1 MDTAVYAAILAAG
14 SSSRMGRDKLSV
26 RFGSR
31 NPIEL
36 SIRAFCACSYSI
48 DAFIIAASQSSFE
61 AVRAMV
67 SELPSSLNVSVITGG
82 GSRGESAHK
91 AVKEAKRLA
100 ASSGQ
105 AKAVIAIHDAARCLV
120 DAATIDAAIQSAIYQ
135 GSGIASIPVRDTLR
149 RENGDTVPREGLFA
163 MQTPQCFELDRILS
177 AYEKSALTGYGETDD
192 CAVYARAGFVPHFT
206 DGCITNQK
214 LTYESDIPLFA
225 AMEGRDMHIGFGED
239 THRLV
244 EGRPLIIGG
253 VAVAFEKGLD
263 GHSDADVLTHAVMDA
278 LLGAAALGDIGRH
291 FPDTDARYKGI
302 CSIELLRTVHSLI
315 EDAGFT
321 PNNIDATIIAQRPKL
336 MPYIDAMRAVIAK
349 ALDMPLESVSIK
361 ATTTEGMN
369 AEGRGEC
376 ISARAVCTLKLI

>member
-14 SSSRMGRDKLSV
+14 SSSRMGRDKLNV

-67 SELPSSLNVSVITGG
+67 SELPLSLNVSVITGG

-149 RENGDTVPREGLFA
+149 RENGDTVHCG
-163 MQTPQCFELDRILS
+163 
-177 AYEKSALTGYGETDD
+177 
-192 CAVYARAGFVPHFT
+192 
-206 DGCITNQK
+206 
-214 LTYESDIPLFA
+214 
-225 AMEGRDMHIGFGED
+225 
-239 THRLV
+239 
-244 EGRPLIIGG
+244 
-253 VAVAFEKGLD
+253 
-263 GHSDADVLTHAVMDA
+263 
-278 LLGAAALGDIGRH
+278 
-291 FPDTDARYKGI
+291 
-302 CSIELLRTVHSLI
+302 
-315 EDAGFT
+315 
-321 PNNIDATIIAQRPKL
+321 
-336 MPYIDAMRAVIAK
+336 
-349 ALDMPLESVSIK
+349 
-361 ATTTEGMN
+361 
-369 AEGRGEC
+369 
-376 ISARAVCTLKLI
+376 